1 MKAPTTRTA
10 PVSRTTSKPARRTAD
25 EPAAANTPAS
35 TASPSSTSQ
44 PTDASVPSSPKP
56 ARRPPLSGKKKPEVK
71 PLAGSVQI
79 HAGWYTLRVRIG
91 DHQPRIKLGKV
102 GEISEA
108 RANEKA
114 AAWLER
120 MAREG
125 RGAAAATPAG
135 TTVRAHFEAWI
146 SGDMFRQYGAV
157 NGLKIKASADVD
169 RWRAEKYVYPAIG
182 ATLVPDVTEQNIDVI
197 LAKIPSDRR
206 AGTRAKIVSLLHRG
220 FDLAIVPARL
230 RTTNPVTRYH
240 KPAKDAPKLFAYLF
254 PAELLALLSC
264 VAIPLGRRVLYA
276 LACYLGLRKSSLLS
290 LRWKGAN
297 LDQRTILSRVSKTGI
312 AQLFEIPPGIVWVL
326 QGWFEVQG
334 RPGADTHII
343 PPDELHLRGGGRA
356 QGDLP
361 RSEAAALRA
370 DLRAAGITR
379 SELFDGGPNVEP
391 LRFHDLRATFN
402 TWAKRAGKS
411 DGWISDRTGHLTPE
425 MIQRYTRA
433 ARTLE
438 DLRIEPFPELT
449 GMIPELVEALARKSG
464 PAKSGPD
471 GEPKTPPPAP
481 ATPDGGSRG
490 SGGARAHACA
500 HADLNVANRGVD
512 PCENHEKSHTSQRLS
527 ALSGSSG
534 VTPVRVQ
541 VPSFAPL
548 SIVEQSNDPALEVEG
563 EGQRAGH
570 TLGHKLADDA
580 AVREPPPVLSSTCRC
595 SGERRLGEGVR

>member
-1 MKAPTTRTA
+1 MRLTRDPARTGAQAVKARTTQTTLASRSTTPSPSQ
-10 PVSRTTSKPARRTAD
+10 PVSDPDATKRKP
-25 EPAAANTPAS
+25 S
-35 TASPSSTSQ
+35 
-44 PTDASVPSSPKP
+44 
-56 ARRPPLSGKKKPEVK
+56 RRPPLSGKKKPDVK
-71 PLAGSVQI
+71 PLAGSVQE
-79 HAGWYTLRVRIG
+79 HHGWWTLRLRVDGR
-91 DHQPRIKLGKV
+91 QPRIKLGLV
-102 GEISEA
+102 GEMSEA

-120 MAREG
+120 MASEG
-125 RGAAAATPAG
+125 RGAPTATPAG
-135 TTVRAHFEAWI
+135 TTVRAHFDSWI
-146 SGDMFRQYGAV
+146 SGEMFRKHGAV
-157 NGLKIKASADVD
+157 NGLKIKSSADVD

-182 ATLVPDVTEQNIDVI
+182 KKLVADVTEQDIDAI

-206 AGTRAKIVSLLHRG
+206 AGTRDKIVSLLRRG

-264 VAIPLGRRVLYA
+264 TAIPLGRRVLYA

-297 LDQRTILSRVSKTGI
+297 LEQRTILSRVSKTGI

-326 QGWFEVQG
+326 QGWYEVQG
-334 RPGADTHII
+334 RPDADAFII

-356 QGDLP
+356 QGDQP

-379 SELFDGGPNVEP
+379 SELFDAGPNVEP

-449 GMIPELVEALARKSG
+449 GTIPELVEALAGKGGPPKRG
-464 PAKSGPD
+464 PA
-471 GEPKTPPPAP
+471 GEPGTPPPMP
-481 ATPDGGSRG
+481 TTTDDGSSG
-490 SGGARAHACA
+490 SGGTRAHACA
-500 HADLNVANRGVD
+500 HADLNVVDRG
-512 PCENHEKSHTSQRLS
+512 
-527 ALSGSSG
+527 
-534 VTPVRVQ
+534 
-541 VPSFAPL
+541 
-548 SIVEQSNDPALEVEG
+548 
-563 EGQRAGH
+563 
-570 TLGHKLADDA
+570 
-580 AVREPPPVLSSTCRC
+580 
-595 SGERRLGEGVR
+595 